1 MVTTALEQRQER
13 FDLLVSN
20 LEDSMAVLALVD
32 LGVFNLLYKDAHSAQ
47 GLAHET
53 QTDAFRLSR
62 FLNLAAGLGFIRKQG
77 DLYALYEEDK
87 PLFDPHDRFSKGHR
101 LSGFKRRLQNYGQ
114 AIEVLKSG
122 VPLEVAGSG
131 GDVSE
136 KERRAFLTF
145 LHNASVSSA
154 QEVAHWTTL
163 FPVSQA
169 LDVGAGA
176 GTYLWEVLKKHPNA
190 KGTWVDRE
198 NAIPLGEE
206 TARAEG
212 VVERVNFLGGDF
224 FEDDLGNGYDFVMLS
239 NLVHCFDIPT
249 NQKLISKLVDTMP
262 TGGHMLVKD
271 LDVDDDRTGPLK
283 SLRFGVTMA
292 LVGNDGDTFS
302 ENDVKEMVA
311 PSGLRHKLTF
321 RMKSSPHSY
330 GMLFEKG

>member
-1 MVTTALEQRQER
+1 MMTALEQRQER

-32 LGVFNLLYKDAHSAQ
+32 LGIFQLLHKDAYSAQ

-62 FLNLAAGLGFIRKQG
+62 FLNLAAGLGFIRKTG
-77 DLYALYEEDK
+77 TLYSLYDEDK
-87 PLFDPHDRFSKGHR
+87 PLFDPQDRYSKGHR
-101 LSGFKRRLQNYGQ
+101 LNGLKRRLHNYGQ

-136 KERRAFLTF
+136 EERRAFLTY
-145 LHNASVSSA
+145 LHNASIPSA
-154 QEVAHWTTL
+154 QEVAQWTKL
-163 FPVSQA
+163 FSVSQV
-169 LDVGAGA
+169 LDIGAGA
-176 GTYLWEVLKKHPNA
+176 GTYLWEILKLHPA
-190 KGTWVDRE
+190 AHGTWVDRV

-206 TARAEG
+206 TAKAQG
-212 VVERVNFLGGDF
+212 VFERVNFHGGDF
-224 FEDDLGNGYDFVMLS
+224 FEDEIGNGYDFIILS

-249 NQKLISKLVDTMP
+249 NQKLIHKLADTMP
-262 TGGHMLVKD
+262 PGAHLLIKD

-311 PSGLRHKLTF
+311 PSGLAHKMTF

-330 GMLFEKG
+330 GILFEKS